1 MTQLLFLGSGSAFT
15 VGTDNYQ
22 SNILI
27 IDENNN
33 KLLIDC
39 GSDIRFSLYDAGLS
53 YQDITD
59 IYISHL
65 HADHVGGLEYIAFA
79 RKFTPNCTIP
89 NLYLSKDIAQELWE
103 NSLSAGL
110 RSVQNNLMTIDDYFN
125 IQAISK
131 NNNCFQWQSIQFELV
146 KVIHINNGF
155 YIMPCYGLFF
165 QINGVNI
172 FFTSDTQLCLT
183 QLQPYYEKADIIFQ
197 DCELNEYPTTVHA
210 NFADL
215 KKLPLSIK
223 NKMWLYGYH
232 SALLPDYQAHG
243 FLGFVKR
250 AQSFY
255 F

>member
-1 MTQLLFLGSGSAFT
+1 
-15 VGTDNYQ
+15 
-22 SNILI
+22 
-27 IDENNN
+27 
-33 KLLIDC
+33 
-39 GSDIRFSLYDAGLS
+39 
-53 YQDITD
+53 
-59 IYISHL
+59 
-65 HADHVGGLEYIAFA
+65 
-79 RKFTPNCTIP
+79 
-89 NLYLSKDIAQELWE
+89 
-103 NSLSAGL
+103 
-110 RSVQNNLMTIDDYFN
+110 
-125 IQAISK
+125 
-131 NNNCFQWQSIQFELV
+131 
-146 KVIHINNGF
+146 
-155 YIMPCYGLFF
+155 MPCYGLFF

-232 SALLPDYQAHG
+232 SALLPDYQEHG

-250 AQSFY
+250 AQSFD